1 MKLKIKGKLNN
12 KVNIKQQNSSEEI
25 AIKLKETD
33 YYQGIKLDCRK
44 NINTSKK
51 ILANIE
57 DLNGIQKRNQ
67 QRAEKMGVLYTPLN
81 NISKMEHSAH
91 ILKEQLF
98 KIDRKLAEICNQT
111 NFQKLKFDLETIAKT
126 NIGITALLKCLNDS
140 KNSMISNKYSRFPE
154 MIEIEDRELKR
165 SIAERSRKIRGE
177 AELKKLKDDLKI
189 IEEKGTFKKFIGILI
204 GRNKIDN
211 CLEMQI
217 RYRKMAI
224 ESTLSKKLTLV
235 QKYDIEEILA
245 EILMFIEENEKDE
258 LIEDD
263 VDSLKILAEELKK
276 NYTILDSNVQTIISQ
291 RDGKNSLYVNKKITK
306 KEIIE
311 LETQRFLNK
320 YGYRISYVCDQEGY
334 EYQDTM
340 ATEIDRI
347 ITYINNLNII

>member
-12 KVNIKQQNSSEEI
+12 KVNIETQNNFEEI
-25 AIKLKETD
+25 AIKLKETE
-33 YYQGIKLDCRK
+33 YYKGIRLECRK
-44 NINTSKK
+44 NINTAKK

-57 DLNGIQKRNQ
+57 VLGEIQQKNQ
-67 QRAEKMGVLYTPLN
+67 KRAEKMGVVYIPLN
-81 NISKMEHSAH
+81 DVSNMKHSAM

-98 KIDRKLAEICNQT
+98 KIDRKLIEICNQT

-154 MIEIEDRELKR
+154 MIEIEDKELKR
-165 SIAERSRKIRGE
+165 CIAEKTRKIRGE
-177 AELKKLKDDLKI
+177 AELKKLKDDLEI
-189 IEEKGTFKKFIGILI
+189 IEEKSTFRKFIGILI

-235 QKYDIEEILA
+235 QNYDIEEILA

-258 LIEDD
+258 LIKED
-263 VDSLKILAEELKK
+263 VNSLKILAEELKK
-276 NYTILDSNVQTIISQ
+276 NYTILDSNIQTIISQ

-334 EYQDTM
+334 EYRDTIVS
-340 ATEIDRI
+340 EINRI
-347 ITYINNLNII
+347 ITYINNLDII